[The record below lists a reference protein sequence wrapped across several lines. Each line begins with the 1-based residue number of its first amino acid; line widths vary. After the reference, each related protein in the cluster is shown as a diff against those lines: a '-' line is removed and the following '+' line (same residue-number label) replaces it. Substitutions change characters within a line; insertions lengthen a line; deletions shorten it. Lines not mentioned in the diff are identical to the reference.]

1 MAAVA
6 RPVDATGIGF
16 ADVIGSSPW
25 QFRRGNGVIKGD
37 RKVIGGFAS
46 DIGVAGPI
54 V

>member
-6 RPVDATGIGF
+6 LPVDATEIGF
-16 ADVIGSSPW
+16 ADAIGLSPRL
-25 QFRRGNGVIKGD
+25 FRCGNGVIKGD